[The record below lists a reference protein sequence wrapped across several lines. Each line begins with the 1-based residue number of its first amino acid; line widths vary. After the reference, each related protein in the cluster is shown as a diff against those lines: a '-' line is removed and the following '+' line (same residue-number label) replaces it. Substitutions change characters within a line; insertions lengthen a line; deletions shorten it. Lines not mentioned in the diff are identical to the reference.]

1 MTLMRRRAARGP
13 AAGVILLLAGVI
25 ALVVGCVAG
34 EPGGTASVPA
44 ATDLPTSALSSTVAP
59 LPAATD
65 LPTYA
70 ASPAATMPATPTAMA
85 LPGATPLPTVTD
97 VPEGFLPIH
106 VPSRTQIRLMHRLD
120 ADPDYYCLDVPG
132 FGGSIRLDA
141 PLQAHTCKWD
151 ADDQLFYVFG
161 PIIERDTTEGRLC
174 VTVSD
179 MATGATLLLDE
190 CYFDKAEWT
199 GTQIRDEQWFRFPD
213 NPRPAVLF
221 SLHTGNAGELCVGV
235 AGGAGEPAGGRNHL
249 RRDLRV
255 YDCAAADPSL
265 ITWIFRV
272 EGAHIN

>member
-1 MTLMRRRAARGP
+1 MTLIWRRAARGP
-13 AAGVILLLAGVI
+13 ATGVMLLLAGVI
-25 ALVVGCVAG
+25 ALAVGCLAG
-34 EPGGTASVPA
+34 EPGGTAS
-44 ATDLPTSALSSTVAP
+44 
-59 LPAATD
+59 LPAA
-65 LPTYA
+65 
-70 ASPAATMPATPTAMA
+70 
-85 LPGATPLPTVTD
+85 TD
-97 VPEGFLPIH
+97 VPEGFSPIH

-174 VTVSD
+174 VTVSE
-179 MATGATLLLDE
+179 MAAGATLLLDE

-199 GTQIRDEQWFRFPD
+199 ATQPLYEQWFRFPD

-221 SLHTGNAGELCVGV
+221 SLHTGNAGELGVGV

-255 YDCAAADPSL
+255 YDCAAADPVL
-265 ITWIFRV
+265 ITWIFREEV
-272 EGAHIN
+272 AHIN